1 MTSVHFYHNAKDPLG
16 LVCELVGN
24 AHRGGRKVIILSPDT
39 ALAQQLDHRLW
50 TADPGSFIPHVMN
63 GSPLAAETPIVI
75 GLAGEKK
82 WPHTDLLF
90 NLATELPAEYERF
103 RMLIEVVGPSETERA
118 PARARWTHYKQQQF
132 PLKAFDA
139 ERRMA
144 L

>member
-1 MTSVHFYHNAKDPLG
+1 MTIVHFYHNADDLIG

-24 AHRGGRKVIILSPDT
+24 AHRSGRKAVIVSPDT
-39 ALAQQLDHRLW
+39 ALAQRLDRELW
-50 TADPGSFIPHVMN
+50 TADPGGFIPHVMN

-75 GLAGEKK
+75 GFAGEKE

-90 NLATELPAEYERF
+90 NLAPELPAACERF
-103 RMLIEVVGPSETERA
+103 RMLIEIVGRNETQRA
-118 PARARWTHYKQQQF
+118 PARARWMHYKQQQF

-139 ERRMA
+139 ERRIA

>member
-1 MTSVHFYHNAKDPLG
+1 MTSVHFYHNAADPVELA
-16 LVCELVGN
+16 CELAGN
-24 AHRGGRKVIILSPDT
+24 AHRGRRKAVIISPDAT
-39 ALAQQLDHRLW
+39 LAQRLGRQLW

-75 GLAGEKK
+75 GIAGEKE

-90 NLATELPAEYERF
+90 NLAAELPAACERF
-103 RMLIEVVGPSETERA
+103 RMLIEIVGRSEAERI
-118 PARARWTHYKQQQF
+118 PARARWICYKQQQF

-139 ERRMA
+139 ERRTA

>member
-1 MTSVHFYHNAKDPLG
+1 MTSVHFYHNADDPIG

-24 AHRGGRKVIILSPDT
+24 AHRSGRSAVIVSPD
-39 ALAQQLDHRLW
+39 AGLAQQIDRQLW
-50 TADPGSFIPHVMN
+50 AADPGSFIPHVMN

-75 GLAGEKK
+75 GLASEKE

-90 NLATELPAEYERF
+90 NLAAELPAACERF
-103 RMLIEVVGPSETERA
+103 RMLIEIVGRSEAELA
-118 PARARWTHYKQQQF
+118 PARTRWMHYKQQQF
-132 PLKAFDA
+132 PLKAFDT

>member
-16 LVCELVGN
+16 LVCELVSN
-24 AHRGGRKVIILSPDT
+24 AHRGGRKAIILSPD
-39 ALAQQLDHRLW
+39 AAYAQQLDHRLW
-50 TADPGSFIPHVMN
+50 TADPGGFIPHAMN
-63 GSPLAAETPIVI
+63 GSPLAAETPIII
-75 GLAGEKK
+75 GLVGEKE

-90 NLATELPAEYERF
+90 NLATELPAACERF
-103 RMLIEVVGPSETERA
+103 RMLIEVIGHSEAERA
-118 PARARWTHYKQQQF
+118 PARARWMHYKQQQF

>member
-1 MTSVHFYHNAKDPLG
+1 MTSVHFYHNAEDPLA

-24 AHRGGRKVIILSPDT
+24 AHRSGRKAVIISPDM
-39 ALAQQLDHRLW
+39 ALAQQLDRRLW
-50 TADPGSFIPHVMN
+50 TADPGGFVPHVMN
-63 GSPLAAETPIVI
+63 DSPLAAETPIVI
-75 GLAGEKK
+75 GLAGEKE

-90 NLATELPAEYERF
+90 NLATELPAECERF
-103 RMLIEVVGPSETERA
+103 RMLIEVVGHSETERV
-118 PARARWTHYKQQQF
+118 PARARWMHYKQRQF

>member
-24 AHRGGRKVIILSPDT
+24 AHRGGRKAVILSPDT
-39 ALAQQLDHRLW
+39 ALAQQIDHRLW
-50 TADPGSFIPHVMN
+50 TANPGGFVPHVMS
-63 GSPLAAETPIVI
+63 GSPLAAETPIII
-75 GLAGEKK
+75 GLAGETE

-90 NLATELPAEYERF
+90 NLAPELPAAYEHF
-103 RMLIEVVGPSETERA
+103 RMLIEVVGPGEAERA
-118 PARARWTHYKQQQF
+118 PARTRWMHYKQQQF